1 MEAGAI
7 ILLLFALH
15 AAASASS
22 FYGGS
27 TSFKP
32 PKMDKDG
39 VYQVTFH
46 HRQNGRGS
54 CSDKPSFRC
63 DGGVCTSLDSSEVL
77 QTDQDSTGQGRWC
90 QSETHT
96 TATIS
101 TNHSSFSLRDSGC
114 CWASN
119 EEGKTNWTSS
129 VELDLGTRSDTYGVN
144 SCPVTTTVSS
154 LRFPQN
160 CFTRMRL
167 LAHDPDEDTVR
178 CSFTKD
184 ATVPQNFTLDETACT
199 LMSSGQ
205 VGLGIHV
212 FELMLE
218 DFPTKNITLTY
229 ADGTTVTREASNEAQ
244 PSLCKVKL
252 QFTVEILPPIPNCEL
267 GYVQPMFLSATP
279 SHDDLLYA
287 TVGQNFQL
295 YAQAQANHASIKD
308 FQVSGPRNM
317 TKVLKDDKF
326 GKVGVTLSWTPL
338 HSDLYRHVPVC
349 FAAETNE
356 AQSEMRCV
364 VVTVTQAT
372 IIQGKANV
380 QCSPNKMTVI
390 LEKASMP
397 GIDENFLQLKDSS
410 CSLTSNSTHIM
421 GTMSFS
427 TCGTKIED
435 KGDFITF
442 ENEINSFE
450 LPTEVIV
457 RRKTVKIGFSC
468 QFPKTVSI
476 SSYFALHKS
485 DYIFTESSFGS
496 FGYTFE
502 IFRDGNF
509 TNKVPAKAYPVEVKL
524 LQTIYMGIQAQSELS
539 NVQVFV
545 ESCKATPD
553 DNPDNSLSYN
563 LIQNG
568 CNKDETLK
576 VQQSDD
582 PTSFNFEVQAFK
594 FTGNYDQVY
603 ITCSVILCETG
614 SPFSRCAQGCLKESS
629 RRRKRA
635 LGKETVSHSITQ
647 GPLRFVRQA
656 VPEAAVDEDD
666 VMKMNDDT
674 PDVMMKSH
682 TPAEVFPP
690 TLLQKAE
697 PSEEGWSVKEILN
710 TNISTIFFA
719 AAFLVSVVVMAVVRV
734 LLTPPP
740 LAPCLQVRV
749 LLTPPPLAPCLQV
762 RVLLTPPPLA
772 PCLQVRVL
780 LTPPPLAPCLQVRVL
795 LTPPPL
801 APCLQVRVL
810 LTPPPLAPCLQVRI
824 LLTPPSYKPL
834 ALTSQIMKTLERLI
848 PDLLRPIARSLL
860 DPLQFANQPQLGV
873 EDTIMAKPDS
883 TSLHLLHQG
892 LKINKQT

>member
-15 AAASASS
+15 GTASASS

-27 TSFKP
+27 ISFRA
-32 PKMDKDG
+32 PKEKAG
-39 VYQVTFH
+39 TYQVTLH

-54 CSDKPSFRC
+54 CSDKPSFQC

-77 QTDQDSTGQGRWC
+77 LTDQDSMGQDRWC
-90 QSETHT
+90 QSEAHT
-96 TATIS
+96 TATLS
-101 TNHSSFSLRDSGC
+101 TNHSSLSLRDSGC

-119 EEGKTNWTSS
+119 VEGKTNWTSS
-129 VELDLGTRSDTYGVN
+129 VELDLGTRSDTQEVN

-160 CFTRMRL
+160 CFTRVRL
-167 LAHDPDEDTVR
+167 LAHDPDGDKVR
-178 CSFTKD
+178 CRFTKD
-184 ATVPQNFTLDETACT
+184 ATVPQNFTLDETTCT

-205 VGLGIHV
+205 VGVNVHV

-229 ADGTTVTREASNEAQ
+229 ADGTTVTREVSNVNQ

-252 QFTVEILPPIPNCEL
+252 QFTVEILSPIPNCEL
-267 GYVQPMFLSATP
+267 GHVQPMFLSATP
-279 SHDDLLYA
+279 SHDDVLYA
-287 TVGQNFQL
+287 TVGQTFQI

-308 FQVSGPRNM
+308 FQVSGPRNI
-317 TKVLKDDKF
+317 TKVVKEGNF
-326 GKVGVTLSWTPL
+326 GKASMTLRWTPL
-338 HSDLYRHVPVC
+338 QSDVYRFIPVC
-349 FAAETNE
+349 FTAETNE
-356 AQSEMRCV
+356 TQSEMRCV
-364 VVTVTQAT
+364 VVMVTQAT
-372 IIQGKANV
+372 IIQGKASV
-380 QCSPNKMTVI
+380 QCLPNKMTVV

-397 GIDENFLQLKDSS
+397 GIDENFLELKDSS

-435 KGDFITF
+435 KGDFIIF
-442 ENEINSFE
+442 QNEINSFE

-468 QFPKTVSI
+468 QFPKTISI
-476 SSYFALHKS
+476 SSYFSLHKS
-485 DYIFTESSFGS
+485 DYIFTESNFGS

-509 TNKVPAKAYPVEVKL
+509 SNKVPAKAYPVEVKL

-576 VQQSDD
+576 VYRSDD
-582 PTSFNFEVQAFK
+582 PTSFKFEVQAFK

-603 ITCSVILCETG
+603 ITCSVILCEIG
-614 SPFSRCAQGCLKESS
+614 SPFSRCAQGCLKEPS

-635 LGKETVSHSITQ
+635 VGKETVGHSITQ
-647 GPLRFVRQA
+647 GPLRFVSQA
-656 VPEAAVDEDD
+656 VPEVAVDEDD
-666 VMKMNDDT
+666 VMIMNDVM
-674 PDVMMKSH
+674 PDVMIKSNTADVMMESY

-690 TLLQKAE
+690 TLLRKAE
-697 PSEEGWSVKEILN
+697 PGEEGRSIREILN

-719 AAFLVSVVVMAVVRV
+719 TAFLVSLVVMAVVIRHFSIKRR
-734 LLTPPP
+734 
-740 LAPCLQVRV
+740 ADDR
-749 LLTPPPLAPCLQV
+749 
-762 RVLLTPPPLA
+762 
-772 PCLQVRVL
+772 
-780 LTPPPLAPCLQVRVL
+780 
-795 LTPPPL
+795 
-801 APCLQVRVL
+801 
-810 LTPPPLAPCLQVRI
+810 
-824 LLTPPSYKPL
+824 K
-834 ALTSQIMKTLERLI
+834 
-848 PDLLRPIARSLL
+848 SLL
-860 DPLQFANQPQLGV
+860 VSGW
-873 EDTIMAKPDS
+873 
-883 TSLHLLHQG
+883 
-892 LKINKQT
+892 